1 MKNVHDIEIEIK
13 GSEWEEI
20 LDSTFKKKNKDLK
33 VDGFRKGKCPKSVY
47 LQKFGIES
55 LYMDAVDVACGKA
68 YTNALRENNLIPVC
82 EPKMD
87 VKEIDK
93 DHVKFTFTII
103 TRPEVKLGKYKDLD
117 VKKDEVKVSK
127 KEIDEEVARLCSRF
141 AEIVVKENGEVLEG
155 NTAVID
161 FEGFVDGKPLE
172 GGNGSNYPL
181 EIGSHTFIPGFEE
194 GLVGMKV
201 DETKELDLK
210 FPDEYTKELA
220 GKDVKFKVIV
230 REIKERVLPELNKDF
245 YADLG
250 YEDIE
255 TEEQFRKEVK
265 KVIEERK
272 KEEAK
277 NKYLDDVLS
286 RISGIKSID
295 KGITYE
301 DITFISDNTLKE
313 NEIII
318 AELNKEEYPKNSY
331 LTLNNYN
338 LIVVGHQKKSNIFYL
353 NSNTLNNII
362 SNTKKTTYIIDL
374 TNWADYNRISDKI
387 IEKTEGFV
395 GIHLNKES
403 KVNYEL
409 IMLIF
414 NIFIILNI
422 ILFIIILVV
431 TIFNILEDEKKSSLM
446 YRALGFTKLKIIKTN
461 ILKLI
466 NLFILAIIPSIM
478 LTSILYFLIN

>member
-194 GLVGMKV
+194 GLVGLKV
-201 DETKELDLK
+201 GETKELDLR

-220 GKDVKFKVIV
+220 GKDVKFKVTV

-272 KEEAK
+272 KEEVK
-277 NKYLDDVLS
+277 NKYLDDVLEAAS
-286 RISGIKSID
+286 KNMEVEINPEIIDDEVHRMINQFGEQLRMQGLSVDQYLQFTGLKHEDLHKQMEPEATKRVKYRYLIEEVANAEKIEISDEDANSEAEDMAANYDVSKEEFLTHFGGLEVVKYD
-295 KGITYE
+295 MRMRKALEVLGGE
-301 DITFISDNTLKE
+301 DIK
-313 NEIII
+313 
-318 AELNKEEYPKNSY
+318 
-331 LTLNNYN
+331 
-338 LIVVGHQKKSNIFYL
+338 
-353 NSNTLNNII
+353 
-362 SNTKKTTYIIDL
+362 
-374 TNWADYNRISDKI
+374 
-387 IEKTEGFV
+387 
-395 GIHLNKES
+395 
-403 KVNYEL
+403 
-409 IMLIF
+409 
-414 NIFIILNI
+414 
-422 ILFIIILVV
+422 
-431 TIFNILEDEKKSSLM
+431 
-446 YRALGFTKLKIIKTN
+446 
-461 ILKLI
+461 
-466 NLFILAIIPSIM
+466 
-478 LTSILYFLIN
+478 

>member
-1 MKNVHDIEIEIK
+1 
-13 GSEWEEI
+13 
-20 LDSTFKKKNKDLK
+20 
-33 VDGFRKGKCPKSVY
+33 
-47 LQKFGIES
+47 
-55 LYMDAVDVACGKA
+55 
-68 YTNALRENNLIPVC
+68 
-82 EPKMD
+82 MD

-220 GKDVKFKVIV
+220 GKDVKFKVTV

-277 NKYLDDVLS
+277 NKYLDDVLEAAS
-286 RISGIKSID
+286 KNMEVEINPEIIDDEVHRMINQFGEQLRMQGLSVDQYLQFTGLKHEDLHKQMEPEATKRVKYRYLIEEVANAEKIEISDEDANSEAEDMAANYDVSKEEFLTHFGGLEVVKYD
-295 KGITYE
+295 MRMRKALEVLGGE
-301 DITFISDNTLKE
+301 DIK
-313 NEIII
+313 
-318 AELNKEEYPKNSY
+318 
-331 LTLNNYN
+331 
-338 LIVVGHQKKSNIFYL
+338 
-353 NSNTLNNII
+353 
-362 SNTKKTTYIIDL
+362 
-374 TNWADYNRISDKI
+374 
-387 IEKTEGFV
+387 
-395 GIHLNKES
+395 
-403 KVNYEL
+403 
-409 IMLIF
+409 
-414 NIFIILNI
+414 
-422 ILFIIILVV
+422 
-431 TIFNILEDEKKSSLM
+431 
-446 YRALGFTKLKIIKTN
+446 
-461 ILKLI
+461 
-466 NLFILAIIPSIM
+466 
-478 LTSILYFLIN
+478 

>member
-13 GSEWEEI
+13 GKEWEEI

-33 VDGFRKGKCPKSVY
+33 VDGFRKGKCPKNIY

-68 YTNALRENNLIPVC
+68 YTDALRENNLLPVC

-103 TRPEVKLGKYKDLD
+103 TRPEVKLGKYKDLG

-127 KEIDEEVARLCSRF
+127 KEIDAEVARLCSRF

-161 FEGFVDGKPLE
+161 FEGFVDGEVLE

-201 DETKELDLK
+201 GETKELNLK
-210 FPDEYTKELA
+210 FPSEYTKELA
-220 GKDVKFKVIV
+220 NKDVKFKVTV

-255 TEEQFRKEVK
+255 TEEDFRKEVK

-272 KEEAK
+272 KEEVK
-277 NKYLDDVLS
+277 NKYLDDVLEAAS
-286 RISGIKSID
+286 KNMEVSINPEIID
-295 KGITYE
+295 DEIHRMINQFGDQLRMQGLSVDQYLQFTGLSHE
-301 DITFISDNTLKE
+301 DLHKQMEPEATKRVRYRYLIEEVANTEKIEISDEDANSEALDMAA
-313 NEIII
+313 NYDVS
-318 AELNKEEYPKNSY
+318 KEEF
-331 LTLNNYN
+331 LTHFGGLE
-338 LIVVGHQKKSNIFYL
+338 VVKYDMRMRKAL
-353 NSNTLNNII
+353 
-362 SNTKKTTYIIDL
+362 
-374 TNWADYNRISDKI
+374 
-387 IEKTEGFV
+387 E
-395 GIHLNKES
+395 
-403 KVNYEL
+403 
-409 IMLIF
+409 
-414 NIFIILNI
+414 ILGG
-422 ILFIIILVV
+422 
-431 TIFNILEDEKKSSLM
+431 EE
-446 YRALGFTKLKIIKTN
+446 IK
-461 ILKLI
+461 
-466 NLFILAIIPSIM
+466 
-478 LTSILYFLIN
+478 

>member
-13 GSEWEEI
+13 GKEWEEI

-33 VDGFRKGKCPKSVY
+33 VDGFRKGKCPKNIY

-68 YTNALRENNLIPVC
+68 YTDALRENNLLPVC

-103 TRPEVKLGKYKDLD
+103 TRPEVKLGKYKDLG

-127 KEIDEEVARLCSRF
+127 KEIDAEVARLCSRF
-141 AEIVVKENGEVLEG
+141 AEIVVKENGDVLEG

-161 FEGFVDGKPLE
+161 FEGFVDGEVLE

-201 DETKELDLK
+201 GETKELNLK
-210 FPDEYTKELA
+210 FPSEYTKELA
-220 GKDVKFKVIV
+220 NKDVKFKVTV

-255 TEEQFRKEVK
+255 TEEDFRKEVK

-272 KEEAK
+272 KEEVK
-277 NKYLDDVLS
+277 NKYLDDVLEAAS
-286 RISGIKSID
+286 KNMEVSINPEIID
-295 KGITYE
+295 DEIHRMINQFGDQLRMQGLSVDQYLQFTGLSHE
-301 DITFISDNTLKE
+301 DLHKQMEPEATKRVRYRYLIEEVANAEKIEISDEDANSEALDMAA
-313 NEIII
+313 NYDVS
-318 AELNKEEYPKNSY
+318 KEEF
-331 LTLNNYN
+331 LTHFGGLE
-338 LIVVGHQKKSNIFYL
+338 VVKYDMRMRKAL
-353 NSNTLNNII
+353 
-362 SNTKKTTYIIDL
+362 
-374 TNWADYNRISDKI
+374 
-387 IEKTEGFV
+387 E
-395 GIHLNKES
+395 
-403 KVNYEL
+403 
-409 IMLIF
+409 
-414 NIFIILNI
+414 ILGG
-422 ILFIIILVV
+422 
-431 TIFNILEDEKKSSLM
+431 EE
-446 YRALGFTKLKIIKTN
+446 IK
-461 ILKLI
+461 
-466 NLFILAIIPSIM
+466 
-478 LTSILYFLIN
+478 